1 MRMIPRY
8 LTATAL
14 ACLLLA
20 GCGGTGSDGPDV
32 DLGDSAGGPS
42 KESGL
47 SPTGY
52 LDQAVSY
59 ATKCEQSLDEQSCS
73 SIFSSLERGFAGA
86 QRDPSRGFAD
96 KWREV
101 SRDLDGI
108 YSKEAIACKAIKP
121 DANEEERK
129 RCDVALSVMQY
140 VSEEDRK
147 VKETFARIPRSDSL
161 VDSKVEVEV
170 EGKTMKVV
178 EGAKEIAG
186 KASAKARTVVD
197 RIKSGKWGLPFKK

>member
-1 MRMIPRY
+1 MTPRY

-20 GCGGTGSDGPDV
+20 GCGGTGSGGPDA

-47 SPTGY
+47 SPNGY
-52 LDQAVSY
+52 LDQAVAY
-59 ATKCEQSLDEQSCS
+59 ATECERSLEEQNCS
-73 SIFSSLERGFAGA
+73 NIFSNLERGFAGA

-140 VSEEDRK
+140 ISEADPK

-170 EGKTMKVV
+170 EGKRMEVS

-186 KASAKARTVVD
+186 KVAAKARTVVD
-197 RIKSGKWGLPFKK
+197 RIKSGKWGFPFKK

>member
-1 MRMIPRY
+1 MIPRY

-20 GCGGTGSDGPDV
+20 GCGGTGSDGPDA
-32 DLGDSAGGPS
+32 DLGDGAGGPS
-42 KESGL
+42 EELGL
-47 SPTGY
+47 SPNEY
-52 LDQAVSY
+52 LDHAVTY
-59 ATKCEQSLDEQSCS
+59 ATVCERSLGEQNCS
-73 SIFSSLERGFAGA
+73 NIFSSLESGFAGA
-86 QRDPSRGFAD
+86 QRDPSRDFAD
-96 KWREV
+96 KWNEV
-101 SRDLDGI
+101 SLDLNRI
-108 YSKEAIACKAIKP
+108 YYKESIACEAIKP

-140 VSEEDRK
+140 ISEADPK

-161 VDSKVEVEV
+161 VESKVEVEV
-170 EGKTMKVV
+170 EGKRMEVS

-186 KASAKARTVVD
+186 KVAAKARTVVD